1 MHGLPPSAVAVDPRM
16 TAMMRFVV
24 VVVTVGLHAR
34 GRCRNTGEEH
44 AQGSDQQER
53 NDLEAHTPVGL

>member
-1 MHGLPPSAVAVDPRM
+1 M